1 MIIPEQTK
9 YFIVFIFRILR
20 PKYVRKRY
28 FREGVTGCKIKL
40 VQIKN
45 QGILDLTSLEKED
58 WKKINV
64 HVSHLIPSL
73 S

>member
-45 QGILDLTSLEKED
+45 QGILDLTSLEKGKE
-58 WKKINV
+58 NTV
-64 HVSHLIPSL
+64 LHVSHLIPSL